1 MGLHCEACRGNSV
14 GCDVASIMLKAL
26 ELPHMPPRF
35 CVFGV
40 SRQEMGPDC
49 ALEEMIEEGDSRK

>member
-1 MGLHCEACRGNSV
+1 
-14 GCDVASIMLKAL
+14 
-26 ELPHMPPRF
+26 MPPRF